1 MELGF
6 AVDGIKGYYSYFT
19 LSVNRWGSGVSAG
32 VERGALTPVC
42 PVRRTDRRRLQCSC
56 CRWSSSSCVAKRTW
70 LDFVGGG
77 IAAWKSQFLLVFFYY
92 FLLLAYLC

>member
-19 LSVNRWGSGVSAG
+19 LSVNWSVGSLVSG
-32 VERGALTPVC
+32 GGERGTYSCVSC
-42 PVRRTDRRRLQCSC
+42 EKDRRRLQCSC
-56 CRWSSSSCVAKRTW
+56 CRWSSSCVAKRTW

-92 FLLLAYLC
+92 ILLLAYLC